1 MSSLSTKSASSA
13 LDWNSKS
20 QQVFS
25 FPPKSMTIAVLGAGI
40 GAVKSGE
47 ADTWVTGEEKET
59 VSGILTFK
67 LT

>member
-1 MSSLSTKSASSA
+1 M
-13 LDWNSKS
+13 
-20 QQVFS
+20 